1 MHGLDLADLQA
12 RVLAAVRRAGHKIL
26 KIYASDF
33 SVYRKGD
40 RSPLTAA
47 DTAAHRCLKE
57 ALWSLPAQ
65 FPILSEEDEAAPYQ
79 ERRKWS
85 TYWLLDPLD
94 GTKEFINRNGEFTV
108 NVALIH
114 HHEPV
119 LGVVHVPVQDTTY
132 YAATGL
138 GAFKQVG
145 EAAPQAIRVRKP
157 APEKLVIVGSRSH
170 QTPAFKAYLQKLDGA
185 YELISIGSSLKFCL
199 VAEGRADLY
208 PRLGPTSEWDTAAAQ
223 CVVVEAGGY
232 VVDLAGKPLRYNTKD
247 SILNPYFLV
256 YADDSRN
263 FLAYLPEE
271 L

>member
-1 MHGLDLADLQA
+1 MHTFDLAGLQA
-12 RVLAAVRRAGHKIL
+12 AVLNATRRAGHKIL

-33 SVYRKGD
+33 QVGLKSD
-40 RSPLTAA
+40 QSPLTAA

-57 ALWSLPAQ
+57 TLTSLPVK
-65 FPILSEEDEAAPYQ
+65 FPILSEEEILPYQ
-79 ERRKWS
+79 ERKKWQ

-114 HHEPV
+114 NREPI

-132 YAATGL
+132 YAASGL

-145 EAAPQAIRVRKP
+145 EAAPEAICVRKP
-157 APEKLVIVGSRSH
+157 APAKLVIVGSRSH
-170 QTPAFKAYLQKLDGA
+170 QTPAFSAYLEKLDGA
-185 YELISIGSSLKFCL
+185 YELICIGSSLKFCL

-208 PRLGPTSEWDTAAAQ
+208 PRLGPTSEWDTAAAH
-223 CVVVEAGGY
+223 CIVVEAGGY
-232 VVDLAGKPLRYNTKD
+232 VVDLAGKPLRYNTKE
-247 SILNPYFLV
+247 SILNPYFLA
-256 YADDSRN
+256 YGDNSRN
-263 FLAYLPEE
+263 WLAYLPEE